1 MTDYQLPLPKEEY
14 MYPGHSAC
22 PGCGEPI
29 SVRML
34 LKALGPQTIM
44 NVPAGCCAVIPGVWP
59 TYSLKVP
66 LIDHAFECT
75 GAVSS
80 GIRAALDHFGKEGIT
95 VVGWAGD
102 GGTSDIGLQALS
114 GAVDRGTDMLYVM
127 YDNEAYMNTGNQCS
141 SATPC
146 RANTTTTPGGKSHQR
161 NKKDIMKM
169 MIANGIVYGASL
181 NPAFPEDFM
190 EKVVTAKNIPG
201 PKFLHILSP
210 CPSGWKFDPRNT
222 IKIARLATET
232 GVFPLYEYRNGE
244 TRFTK
249 DLKNRKP
256 LADYLHLQGRFR
268 HLSTADVEEMQST
281 LDQNLQKLLREE

>member
-1 MTDYQLPLPKEEY
+1 MTDFQFPLPKEEY

-29 SVRML
+29 SMRML
-34 LKALGPQTIM
+34 LKALGPDTIM

-59 TYSLKVP
+59 TYSLKIP

-80 GIRAALDHFGKEGIT
+80 GIRAALDHFGKEDVT

-102 GGTSDIGLQALS
+102 GGTADIGLQSLS
-114 GAVDRGTDMLYVM
+114 GGVDRGTDMLYIM

-146 RANTTTTPGGKSHQR
+146 GANTTTTPGGKSHQR
-161 NKKDIMKM
+161 TKKDVMKM

-190 EKVVTAKNIPG
+190 EKVVTAKGIRG

-244 TRFTK
+244 TIFTK

-256 LADYLHLQGRFR
+256 LEEYLRLQGRFK
-268 HLSTADVEEMQST
+268 HLSQADVEGMQRV
-281 LDQNLQKLLREE
+281 LDESIQKLLKEE

>member
-1 MTDYQLPLPKEEY
+1 MHRRRFVR
-14 MYPGHSAC
+14 HSC
-22 PGCGEPI
+22 RLR
-29 SVRML
+29 SFWQRR
-34 LKALGPQTIM
+34 
-44 NVPAGCCAVIPGVWP
+44 NYRWSAG
-59 TYSLKVP
+59 
-66 LIDHAFECT
+66 
-75 GAVSS
+75 
-80 GIRAALDHFGKEGIT
+80 
-95 VVGWAGD
+95 AGD

-146 RANTTTTPGGKSHQR
+146 GANTTTTPGGKSHQR

-256 LADYLHLQGRFR
+256 LADYLHLPGALQTSVNGRCGR
-268 HLSTADVEEMQST
+268 NAEYS
-281 LDQNLQKLLREE
+281 